1 MQNLLIYASSN
12 SLIIKQNKKALWIHR
27 TELIIYFTL
36 FLLVIFFIYDKSASK
51 LSVKLSI
58 IIFLT
63 SAFLIVAIKKI
74 RSFFGTRIEIE
85 KLDDG
90 FIINNAIK
98 LKSIDI
104 KDIQVKEMIS
114 TYSSN
119 AYYDIS
125 IKINDKK
132 YFFAIGADEKD
143 KKEILEAVNTLSK
156 A

>member
-1 MQNLLIYASSN
+1 M
-12 SLIIKQNKKALWIHR
+12 
-27 TELIIYFTL
+27 ELIIYFIL

-58 IIFLT
+58 IIFLA
-63 SAFLIVAIKKI
+63 SAFLIVVIKKI
-74 RSFFGTRIEIE
+74 RSFFGTRIEIK

-90 FIINNAIK
+90 FIINNLVK
-98 LKSIDI
+98 LKNIDI
-104 KDIQVKEMIS
+104 KDIHVKEMIS

-125 IKINDKK
+125 IKINGKK

-143 KKEILEAVNTLSK
+143 KKEILEAINTLSK
-156 A
+156 S